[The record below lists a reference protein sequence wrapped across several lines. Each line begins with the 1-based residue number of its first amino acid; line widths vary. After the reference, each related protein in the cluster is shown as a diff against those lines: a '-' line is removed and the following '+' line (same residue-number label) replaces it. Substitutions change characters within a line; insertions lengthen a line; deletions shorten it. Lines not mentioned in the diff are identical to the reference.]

1 MEDGWYLMSTAHL
14 ESVLVQWRDGIEPDL
29 PPGAE
34 RLSNAEALARRD
46 AGNLPDADDRS
57 LRLVLHVS
65 DDDVARIADMR
76 LGYEPDFHEAPR
88 WKRAGSRPVNVV
100 PLRSVGKSESTPGP
114 WWEEPELHALE
125 QEWRSKGT
133 IAGMPV
139 PGEYRSFVFKT
150 VLALQRAGHDVTP
163 DSVADSVARWLP
175 RDAETLRRKLKE
187 KEPGV

>member
-14 ESVLVQWRDGIEPDL
+14 ESVLAQWRDGIEPDL

-34 RLSNAEALARRD
+34 RLSNPEALARRN
-46 AGNLPDADDRS
+46 AGNIPDADDRS

-65 DDDVARIADMR
+65 DDDVARIADAR
-76 LGYEPDFHEAPR
+76 LAYEPDFHEAPR
-88 WKRAGSRPVNVV
+88 WRKQGSRPVNVV
-100 PLRSVGKSESTPGP
+100 PLRAPRGNEVSSGP
-114 WWEEPELHALE
+114 WWDEPELHALE
-125 QEWRSKGT
+125 QEWRRSGT
-133 IAGMPV
+133 IAGMQV

-150 VLALQRAGHDVTP
+150 VLALQRAGQEVTP

-175 RDAETLRRKLKE
+175 REAETLRRALKE